1 MKQTSKS
8 ARDLSERHRL
18 VKDKKKAQLVD
29 NSMIIDDPSPITVVI
44 VFGRA
49 VFVWMRNKTKKGTVK
64 NGTKSKEL
72 RQPIGDRENT
82 TKPLPLGRKKQSDA
96 KRKSGKKKAKTR
108 QKRNQSLELRS

>member
-1 MKQTSKS
+1 
-8 ARDLSERHRL
+8 
-18 VKDKKKAQLVD
+18 
-29 NSMIIDDPSPITVVI
+29 MIIDDPSPITVVI
-44 VFGRA
+44 VFDRA
-49 VFVWMRNKTKKGTVK
+49 VFVWMRNKTKKETVK